1 MSHKQ
6 DGEKVRIAEFASADE
21 EARWIAMEIEPVASR
36 RATLAVVR
44 GALPHPFPSGSFG
57 RGDRGARHSVCHSQ
71 SFDSESPSGAR
82 FDRLREAARKP
93 SGTTS
98 LARACWRL
106 RLGGSNRPICRCF
119 ASAPPKLKNRFGT
132 CCNRRKASWRL
143 REKGGAPT
151 NWSPDSR
158 NYGAANG
165 ASRPSNYSTRSSEWL
180 ELSLVTRP
188 GDRPYLDRLRQ
199 FVREWQLK
207 SETSRLREFAE
218 YLEYFEQAGGK
229 IDLEQE
235 GGDAVQL
242 MTVHAAKGL
251 EFDHVF
257 VLRLAQRAFPMA
269 PRPSVLEFPAALMKE
284 ELPQGDFH
292 MQEERRLFY
301 VAITRARDRLT
312 LTTVVHK
319 RSKPSVFLDDIL
331 SAPSFARQTIEQSAP
346 KLPPAPQSA
355 EPESASPLF
364 DETIGKPRVYS
375 RIGEWALAYRPPVFE
390 PLQLSASA
398 IDTYNTCPQKYLF
411 GKVWGIPGGPAAA
424 TTFGNVMHTTIRQF
438 VGMLRK
444 GQRPPFEEV
453 ETIFRREW
461 TSAGFEDKYQ
471 EEMYQH
477 DGIEQLR
484 SFYASALAAP
494 PDVFAQE
501 KGFYA
506 RSRSWSAG
514 HRATGSD

>member
-1 MSHKQ
+1 M
-6 DGEKVRIAEFASADE
+6 
-21 EARWIAMEIEPVASR
+21 
-36 RATLAVVR
+36 
-44 GALPHPFPSGSFG
+44 
-57 RGDRGARHSVCHSQ
+57 
-71 SFDSESPSGAR
+71 
-82 FDRLREAARKP
+82 
-93 SGTTS
+93 
-98 LARACWRL
+98 
-106 RLGGSNRPICRCF
+106 
-119 ASAPPKLKNRFGT
+119 
-132 CCNRRKASWRL
+132 
-143 REKGGAPT
+143 
-151 NWSPDSR
+151 
-158 NYGAANG
+158 
-165 ASRPSNYSTRSSEWL
+165 TRSA
-180 ELSLVTRP
+180 
-188 GDRPYLDRLRQ
+188 DRPYLDRLRQ

-292 MQEERRLFY
+292 TQEERRLFY

-331 SAPSFARQTIEQSAP
+331 SAPTLARQNIEQLTP
-346 KLPPAPQSA
+346 KLPPAPPST

-364 DETIGKPRVYS
+364 DQTIGKPRVYS

-390 PLQLSASA
+390 PLHLSASA

-411 GKVWGIPGGPAAA
+411 GKVWGVPAGPAAA
-424 TTFGNVMHTTIRQF
+424 TTFGNVMHTTVRQF

-444 GQRPPFEEV
+444 GLRPLHSKRWKPSSAASGLRPASK
-453 ETIFRREW
+453 TNIRR
-461 TSAGFEDKYQ
+461 
-471 EEMYQH
+471 EMYQH

-484 SFYASALAAP
+484 SFYVSALAAP

-501 KGFYA
+501 KGFTLDLEHGVQVTGRLDQINRLEPGQAEIIDYKTGKPKSETQAQKDLQLGIYA
-506 RSRSWSAG
+506 LAARDVLGLEPTRLVYYNLQNKSSAFRRHG
-514 HRATGSD
+514 ERNNFRNCWAQSKK